1 MIPPPQNIY
10 FIMKTKE
17 NKLNDLY
24 VSVKVINE
32 MIEKTSKDDP
42 VYPHYIKAVKMLK
55 QEIKRIKTTQK

>member
-1 MIPPPQNIY
+1 
-10 FIMKTKE
+10 MKTKE